1 MGAADQ
7 VAGPLVV
14 VDAGGLVVIFEGN
27 PSLLDNRIRRRNGGK
42 QGSRVRVDGVIEN
55 LVRGPGLEQMA

>member
-27 PSLLDNRIRRRNGGK
+27 PPLLDNRVRRRNGGK
-42 QGSRVRVDGVIEN
+42 QGSRVGVDGVVEN